1 VTILVTAATK
11 HGATMEI
18 AQAIGQVLEA
28 EGLAVTVEPVEQVA
42 SLDAFDTVVLGS
54 AVYMGHWLEPARTF
68 AKRHAEEL
76 RARTTWLFSSGPI
89 GDPPR
94 PSAEDAVKLDDLM
107 AATGARDHRL
117 FAGRVEKHRL
127 GFAERALMLA
137 IGAKEG
143 DYRDWRA
150 ISEWAHA
157 IAAALRSQEA
167 SVAHTPGDVVSFAGK
182 PQPSRANPATG
193 LGSAPMI
200 ASPSQTTMEL
210 PTKGA
215 S

>member
-1 VTILVTAATK
+1 MTILVAAATK

-18 AQAIGQVLEA
+18 AQALGQALVD
-28 EGLAVTVEPVEQVA
+28 EGLEVTVEAVEHVM
-42 SLDAFDTVVLGS
+42 SLDAFDAVVLGS
-54 AVYMGHWLEPARTF
+54 AVYMGHWLQPARTF
-68 AKRHAEEL
+68 AERHAEEL
-76 RARTTWLFSSGPI
+76 KARTTWLFSSGPI

-94 PSAEDAVKLDDLM
+94 PSAEDAVKVDDLM
-107 AATGARDHRL
+107 AATGAREHRL

-143 DYRDWRA
+143 DYRDWQA
-150 ISEWAHA
+150 ISEWARG
-157 IAAALRSQEA
+157 IAGALRSQEG
-167 SVAHTPGDVVSFAGK
+167 SVAHIPGDGVSFAGK
-182 PQPSRANPATG
+182 PQPIRANPATG

-200 ASPSQTTMEL
+200 AAPSPATMEL

>member
-1 VTILVTAATK
+1 VTILVAAATK

-18 AQAIGQVLEA
+18 AQAIGQVLDD
-28 EGLAVTVEPVEQVA
+28 EGLAAAVEAVEQVA
-42 SLDAFDTVVLGS
+42 SLDAFDAVVLGS

-68 AKRHAEEL
+68 AERHSEEL
-76 RARTTWLFSSGPI
+76 QARSTWLFSSGPI

-107 AATGARDHRL
+107 AMTGAREHCL

-143 DYRDWRA
+143 DHRDWQA
-150 ISEWAHA
+150 ISEWAHG
-157 IAAALRSQEA
+157 IACALRSQRG
-167 SVAHTPGDVVSFAGK
+167 SVAHSSEQVVAFAGK
-182 PQPSRANPATG
+182 PQPGRANPATG
-193 LGSAPMI
+193 RGSAPMI
-200 ASPSQTTMEL
+200 SPVGPARME
-210 PTKGA
+210 PTTKGA